1 MSSAATSSGN
11 PAVSADLAAAT
22 PIKTASSMTK
32 TTASA
37 PSFASLS
44 FLSPEPVTT
53 SGKTQNAKHT
63 LSGAPTRK
71 VKPQKQFLDR
81 DLGPATPT
89 TSVKPH
95 MKKAKKLKLTPAQL
109 PPNRGQHSD
118 MKKSKKQHRTEV
130 ARAAKVLE
138 DISNRRQSDKRP
150 EQHKFSASASSHA
163 PTRKLEFLPT
173 PVKEQPLKHSSSSV
187 EKAKPNVV
195 SMPQQPEAADNCGS
209 SSSSSS
215 SSSGSSS
222 DDSDSY
228 SSDECE
234 VTFDA
239 ATIGNMRVVR
249 EAQAQSPALSSAS
262 SSSSS
267 MAPVGLEFQF
277 AVSST
282 VSSVAVAPNGKFL
295 VVGFYN
301 GMVYLYPL
309 TQDSLT
315 FRRGVL
321 LDQILPRG
329 MYTQIMVRVA
339 IPEDGKF
346 IFAGIYR
353 GSTEIRAFEVDS
365 ITFPSSSDQQQL
377 SSKVAASSL
386 LATGDSDDS
395 MDEDEDTAGA
405 FGLPTAKAISYTYS
419 DPKLKGFAAA
429 KSLYRAKTKKT
440 EYRLLCGIG
449 IKNIHMWRFY
459 QKPGAEGAAPEWS
472 WECVFDKQTN
482 GISLEFI
489 TFHRSI
495 ADQFISKSEHQN
507 VRIWHLE
514 EEHDDAT
521 DSVIIRK
528 KSHTDVKQTTDTIAV
543 YGDYAY
549 GGGESLAV
557 VDLRTASRMDLD
569 LPLSVKEQRAQLE
582 AAKNS
587 RAANSLRAWNPRGSR
602 RRGAED
608 TSGMRHMRTVSQV
621 AGQDLSPFTVGMCS
635 DGSVFFHRPRKE
647 TGIATPL
654 DYIEGY
660 ENFFVDPS
668 LDFQAQFSDLTRV
681 NTSGLLAV
689 LPLPETEKER
699 WMVVAANQDQLLV
712 RSQDA
717 FLHRNQQKTQYS
729 QVKSDL
735 RSVVRDLGGAESSA
749 GSGSENN
756 SDSGVE
762 GANAAVQEQQPTK
775 KNDKASRK
783 RVRQEGVLDSQHA
796 GRNSKVKKSRQ
807 ASEKAPFVPVKPFV
821 EERVPGEKKKGLAS
835 RLSNAENKNAA
846 VKSKPNNDKGDRV
859 KTSATGNAGDT
870 AAVMTPKRG
879 SSAAV
884 RSGNGSTVNTAS
896 PVVSISSISSSSSN
910 PNTPEQPGLSRTE
923 RQLLALKELQWTP
936 PSTVPNAA
944 TSGLA
949 ETTVNAAIVLAKLS
963 ASSNAAVE
971 VKSSGVQPGS
981 HSSGKKANHRMK
993 AQALFTGGESPEAKA
1008 SKESSKALPEKGGQQ
1023 NKEDTAN
1030 TDNGVEGKSI
1040 QKQSCSS
1047 SKKKAKRIE
1056 PEAATSDGKDMAK
1069 PAKDANQVEAEV
1081 SEEDDEEASEED
1093 EEELELEQLEQY
1105 EPVFLSVPLV
1115 SDKGSLLAA
1124 ALYQY
1129 VDPTSAKSTA
1139 ASADYSSMVN
1149 DDMEADH
1156 AEAVSEQ
1163 ANLLLQFAEQNER
1176 LKMNFQVERERINK
1190 HLDCSCAS
1198 HSYTKKTASSKA
1210 SSGSGINWKR
1220 GVAHEFLKR
1229 KQLKRRQKKQ
1239 LAAKLQG
1246 LHASY
1251 AAQIEE
1257 LFAMQQL
1264 EANAF
1269 LARQQFQHLYRQL
1282 GRHADKSSM
1291 RTSTTDSISGAAAD
1305 GASSPSAPTPP
1316 IKHWVMPN
1324 HLSDARFPHSDM
1336 LSS

>member
-1 MSSAATSSGN
+1 
-11 PAVSADLAAAT
+11 
-22 PIKTASSMTK
+22 
-32 TTASA
+32 
-37 PSFASLS
+37 
-44 FLSPEPVTT
+44 
-53 SGKTQNAKHT
+53 GKTQNAKHT

-81 DLGPATPT
+81 DLGATTPT

-109 PPNRGQHSD
+109 PPNHGHHSGL
-118 MKKSKKQHRTEV
+118 KKSKKQHRTEV

-150 EQHKFSASASSHA
+150 DQRKLSASSSSHA

-173 PVKEQPLKHSSSSV
+173 PVKEQPLKHSSSSSSSSSSV
-187 EKAKPNVV
+187 KKAKPSVV
-195 SMPQQPEAADNCGS
+195 SMPQQAEPADNSGP

-222 DDSDSY
+222 DDSRESDSY

-249 EAQAQSPALSSAS
+249 EAQAQSPALSSA

-365 ITFPSSSDQQQL
+365 ITFPSSSDQQL

-395 MDEDEDTAGA
+395 MDEDEDATSA

-459 QKPGAEGAAPEWS
+459 QKPGTEGAAPEWS

-495 ADQFISKSEHQN
+495 ANQFISKSEHQN

-514 EEHDDAT
+514 EEHDDAN

-528 KSHTDVKQTTDTIAV
+528 KSHTDVKQTTDMIAV

-587 RAANSLRAWNPRGSR
+587 RAASSLRAWNPRGSR

-635 DGSVFFHRPRKE
+635 DGSVFFHQPRKE

-660 ENFFVDPS
+660 ESFFVDPS

-735 RSVVRDLGGAESSA
+735 RSVMRDLGGAESSA
-749 GSGSENN
+749 GSGSESS

-762 GANAAVQEQQPTK
+762 GDNAAAQEQQPTK
-775 KNDKASRK
+775 KHDKASRK
-783 RVRQEGVLDSQHA
+783 RVRQEGASDSQDA

-807 ASEKAPFVPVKPFV
+807 ASEKASFVPAKPFV
-821 EERVPGEKKKGLAS
+821 EERVSGEKKKGSVS
-835 RLSNAENKNAA
+835 RLSSAENKKAA
-846 VKSKPNNDKGDRV
+846 VKPKPSNDKDDRA
-859 KTSATGNAGDT
+859 KTSATDNAGDT
-870 AAVMTPKRG
+870 AAVTTPKRG

-936 PSTVPNAA
+936 PSTASNAS

-949 ETTVNAAIVLAKLS
+949 ETTVDAAIVLAKLS

-971 VKSSGVQPGS
+971 VKSSDVQSGS
-981 HSSGKKANHRMK
+981 HPSGKKANHRMK
-993 AQALFTGGESPEAKA
+993 AQALFTGGESPEAKV
-1008 SKESSKALPEKGGQQ
+1008 SKESSEALPEKDRQQ
-1023 NKEDTAN
+1023 NKEDTAS

-1040 QKQSCSS
+1040 QKRSRAS
-1047 SKKKAKRIE
+1047 SKKKAKRVE
-1056 PEAATSDGKDMAK
+1056 PEAAASDGKDVAK
-1069 PAKDANQVEAEV
+1069 PAKDVNQVEAEV
-1081 SEEDDEEASEED
+1081 SEEDDEEAG
-1093 EEELELEQLEQY
+1093 EEEEEELEQLEQY

-1115 SDKGSLLAA
+1115 SDRGSLLAA

-1129 VDPTSAKSTA
+1129 VDPTSAKATA
-1139 ASADYSSMVN
+1139 TSVDDSSMN
-1149 DDMEADH
+1149 DDDDDDMQADH

-1190 HLDCSCAS
+1190 HLDCNCAS
-1198 HSYTKKTASSKA
+1198 HSYSKKTASSRT
-1210 SSGSGINWKR
+1210 SSGSGVNWKR

-1251 AAQIEE
+1251 ATQIEE

-1282 GRHADKSSM
+1282 GRHADKSS
-1291 RTSTTDSISGAAAD
+1291 TTTDSISGSAAD
-1305 GASSPSAPTPP
+1305 GASSPCAPTPP
-1316 IKHWVMPN
+1316 IKHWMVPN